1 MPDILTL
8 VRGRRLTVQ
17 DKLNRWLEFSTAQ
30 HPVVLQL
37 GGSEPRDL
45 EAAAALAR
53 PFGYDEINLNCGCP
67 RCASGRKSRSRETAL
82 PQTDMTIR
90 RLLQCPITLLQ
101 FLGLR
106 HRRLQRSIAWQTP
119 ACALPSGSE
128 RSSDGVKDQ

>member
-1 MPDILTL
+1 MTDILTL

-37 GGSEPRDL
+37 SGSEPRDL

-53 PFGYDEINLNCGCP
+53 PFGYDEINHNCGCP

-82 PQTDMTIR
+82 FPKPT
-90 RLLQCPITLLQ
+90 
-101 FLGLR
+101 
-106 HRRLQRSIAWQTP
+106 
-119 ACALPSGSE
+119 
-128 RSSDGVKDQ
+128 